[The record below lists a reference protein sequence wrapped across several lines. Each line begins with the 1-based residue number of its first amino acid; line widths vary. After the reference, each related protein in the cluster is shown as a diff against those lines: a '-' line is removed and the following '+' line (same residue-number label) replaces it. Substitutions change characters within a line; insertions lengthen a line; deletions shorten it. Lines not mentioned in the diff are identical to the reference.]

1 MANQQASTDESPA
14 IPGSAERVEKPTD
27 EMSTFEATSY
37 FFHNAA
43 DRVGLRDEVREVL
56 AGSYRELS
64 VQVKA
69 KMDDD
74 RVVVFHGYRIQHNGA
89 RGPYKGGVRFHPS
102 VDLDEVRAL
111 AALMTWKNALIDVPF
126 GGAKGGVQCDP
137 NSLSGAELQT
147 VTRRFTSMIAYIIGV
162 NRDIPAPDMGTNA
175 QTMAWMMDAY
185 GQQHGHTPGIVTGK
199 PVELGGSPGR
209 DQATGRGVVICAAE
223 AAERRGMSMDGATVV
238 IQGYGNVGS
247 WTANLAAEEGAKVVA
262 VSDASGGVFNREGLD
277 LARVGEHYKEA
288 KSLAAYTEADQVS
301 NEELL
306 ELECEIL
313 VPAAIQGVIDSR
325 NASKI
330 KGKLIVEAANAPT
343 TPAADDV
350 LNDRGI
356 TVVPDILAN
365 AGGVTVSYF
374 EWVQNMQ
381 QFRWEL
387 DQVNEELEKKMA
399 EATAKVFTR
408 AEKDNTSLRDA
419 AFDIAVQRVAHADEL
434 RGYV

>member
-1 MANQQASTDESPA
+1 
-14 IPGSAERVEKPTD
+14 
-27 EMSTFEATSY
+27 MSTFEATSY
-37 FFHNAA
+37 FFHHAA

-69 KMDDD
+69 RMDDD
-74 RVVVFHGYRIQHNGA
+74 KVVVFHGYRIQHNGA

-111 AALMTWKNALIDVPF
+111 AALMTWKNALVDVPF

-137 NSLSGAELQT
+137 NSLSQSELQT
-147 VTRRFTSMIAYIIGV
+147 VTRRFMSMIAYIIGV

-209 DQATGRGVVICAAE
+209 DQATGRGVVICTAE
-223 AAERRGMSMDGATVV
+223 AAQRAGTSLDGATVV
-238 IQGYGNVGS
+238 VQGYGNVGY
-247 WTANLAAEEGAKVVA
+247 WTAVLAAERGAKVVA
-262 VSDASGGVFNREGLD
+262 VSDASGGVLNSQGLD
-277 LARVGEHYKEA
+277 LTRLTEHYRESG
-288 KSLAAYTEADQVS
+288 SLTTYSEADQVS

-306 ELECEIL
+306 ELDCDIL
-313 VPAAIQGVIDSR
+313 IPAAIQGVIDSR
-325 NASKI
+325 NASNI
-330 KGKLIVEAANAPT
+330 KAKLIVEAANAPT

-350 LNDRGI
+350 LKDKGI
-356 TVVPDILAN
+356 TVIPDILAN

-374 EWVQNMQ
+374 EWVQNIQ

-387 DQVNEELEKKMA
+387 DQVNEELEKKMT
-399 EATAKVFTR
+399 EATAQVFTR
-408 AEKDNTSLRDA
+408 AEQDNTSLREA